1 MSWIFSYYSVTF
13 VFYELFTTVYGKFVM
28 PDVVNNA
35 LGLAQYITSCMNE
48 EQALSYLLA
57 VEPLTLQDWKT
68 SRALLTD
75 ANITNRQT
83 KEKFIED
90 IIYVFKNT
98 PPEDDYLVK
107 DLSILPGLSRFALQ
121 LISYSN
127 ANLYAID
134 IALKSSSQPAQGT
147 INLSSRSTAQEV
159 NTQQINQH
167 REALNVNF
175 PPLSALQGESP
186 QSNGSP
192 APSGGQWNTR
202 KRNNQNRNNASGQF
216 PSKKVAPKK
225 QKTVVHGTSPSGD
238 TDKTHPLTFVCIGV
252 RSGENETTTSLKE
265 VLNQWKCL
273 KDLKVEAVRTSY
285 HSSTFRVQFNIPTA
299 LQMKW
304 KDPASWPARIT
315 AFEWRGNPKATLKP
329 LSERL
334 YTKRIYIGNL
344 PSTATEQI
352 IKDNMNQIYENEI
365 KDNRIQKIEVYWNS
379 LGIER
384 TTLKRSQDP
393 SLEMKRSACVVLTSH
408 PGQSLDHVTLKLD
421 HYIPEIRRTVRRW
434 NGQIPLP
441 QKQPEINLNW
451 C

>member
-1 MSWIFSYYSVTF
+1 
-13 VFYELFTTVYGKFVM
+13 M
-28 PDVVNNA
+28 PHVVNNA

-57 VEPLTLQDWKT
+57 VEPLTLQGWKT

-159 NTQQINQH
+159 NTLQINQH

-216 PSKKVAPKK
+216 SSKKVAPKK
-225 QKTVVHGTSPSGD
+225 QKTVVHGTAW
-238 TDKTHPLTFVCIGV
+238 H
-252 RSGENETTTSLKE
+252 
-265 VLNQWKCL
+265 
-273 KDLKVEAVRTSY
+273 
-285 HSSTFRVQFNIPTA
+285 
-299 LQMKW
+299 
-304 KDPASWPARIT
+304 
-315 AFEWRGNPKATLKP
+315 
-329 LSERL
+329 
-334 YTKRIYIGNL
+334 
-344 PSTATEQI
+344 
-352 IKDNMNQIYENEI
+352 
-365 KDNRIQKIEVYWNS
+365 
-379 LGIER
+379 GI
-384 TTLKRSQDP
+384 
-393 SLEMKRSACVVLTSH
+393 
-408 PGQSLDHVTLKLD
+408 
-421 HYIPEIRRTVRRW
+421 
-434 NGQIPLP
+434 
-441 QKQPEINLNW
+441 
-451 C
+451 